1 MDWIALLEQ
10 ICQILLVPV
19 LGAVATFLI
28 ALINAKKEE
37 IKQNTDNALAK
48 KYLDLVS
55 NTVIACV
62 SATNQTYVEAMKEN
76 NLFDEEAQKIAFQQ
90 TYNAVMSIISEDV
103 KTYLEEIVGDFDEF
117 ITAKIEAEVSQQ
129 KPLL

>member
-37 IKQNTDNALAK
+37 IKQNTDNALVK

-55 NTVIACV
+55 NTVVACV

-103 KTYLEEIVGDFDEF
+103 KVYLEEIVGDFDEF
-117 ITAKIEAEVSQQ
+117 ITAKIEAEVNQQ
-129 KPLL
+129 KPLV

>member
-1 MDWIALLEQ
+1 MDWIAVLEQ
-10 ICQILLVPV
+10 VCQILLVPV

-37 IKQNTDNALAK
+37 IKQNTDNALVK

-103 KTYLEEIVGDFDEF
+103 KAYLEEIVGDFDEF
-117 ITAKIEAEVSQQ
+117 ITAKIEAEVNQQ

>member
-103 KTYLEEIVGDFDEF
+103 KAYLEEIVGDFDEF

>member
-117 ITAKIEAEVSQQ
+117 ITAKIEAEVNQQ
-129 KPLL
+129 KPLV

>member
-19 LGAVATFLI
+19 LGAIATFLI

-117 ITAKIEAEVSQQ
+117 ITAKIEAEVNQQ

>member
-37 IKQNTDNALAK
+37 IKQNTDNALVK

-103 KTYLEEIVGDFDEF
+103 KAYLEEIVGDFDEF
-117 ITAKIEAEVSQQ
+117 ITAKIEAEVNQQ

>member
-37 IKQNTDNALAK
+37 IKQNTDNALVK

-55 NTVIACV
+55 NTVVACV

-90 TYNAVMSIISEDV
+90 TYNAVMSIISKDV

-117 ITAKIEAEVSQQ
+117 ITAKIEAEVNQQ
-129 KPLL
+129 KPLV

>member
-117 ITAKIEAEVSQQ
+117 ITAKIEAEVNQQ